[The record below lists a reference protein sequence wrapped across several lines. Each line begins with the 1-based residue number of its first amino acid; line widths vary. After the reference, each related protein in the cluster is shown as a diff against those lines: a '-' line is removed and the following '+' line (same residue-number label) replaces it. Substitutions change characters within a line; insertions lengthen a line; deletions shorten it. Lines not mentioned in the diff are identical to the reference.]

1 MFDPTNKALAVR
13 TAVASVAALVA
24 NAAHNGV
31 WTVLSEVAF
40 LVAAVASNRVAAI
53 RGDMTHFAATTADCA
68 FRTIFHQVPFSVTVQ
83 TDG

>member
-1 MFDPTNKALAVR
+1 M
-13 TAVASVAALVA
+13 VA

-31 WTVLSEVAF
+31 RTVLGEVAF

-53 RGDMTHFAATTADCA
+53 RGDMTHFAAATADCA
-68 FRTIFHQVPFSVTVQ
+68 FRTIFHQVAFFVTVQ

>member
-1 MFDPTNKALAVR
+1 M
-13 TAVASVAALVA
+13 AALVA

-31 WTVLSEVAF
+31 RTVLCEVAF

-53 RGDMTHFAATTADCA
+53 RGDMTHLAASTADRA
-68 FRTIFHQVPFSVTVQ
+68 FRTILHQVAFFVTVQ